1 MNQEVIQGALRLGR
15 VTRFLPYFRG
25 IGLVQRFYRSVLPEE
40 ALCLSVDNFDGDLKL
55 DNLDVRETGGMNVW
69 HRPDFFEKNP
79 RELFCDAI
87 EPGCTVLDVGANIG
101 IYTLLAAKRGARVF
115 AVEADPRNLEM
126 LRHHVQLNGFDDRV
140 TIFPIAVGAEEGQ
153 VTMYRFHGNWGHSNL
168 FEGSDPVQVPM
179 RTIDSLDLPP
189 IDVCKMDIEGSELS
203 ALHGMEETLERS
215 PRMKLLIEY
224 AETFGA
230 STEMTDYIRARF
242 APVYAIRQPP
252 FRPFGPLS
260 ATKKAPPNC
269 DLWAIRNSGCAQ

>member
-25 IGLVQRFYRSVLPEE
+25 IGLFQRFYRSVLPNE
-40 ALCLSVDNFDGDLKL
+40 ALCLSVENFDGDLRL
-55 DNLDVRETGGMNVW
+55 ENLDVRETIGINVW

-87 EPGCTVLDVGANIG
+87 EPGSTVLDVGANIG

-126 LRHHVQLNGFDDRV
+126 LRHHVHENGFDDRV
-140 TIFPIAVGAEEGQ
+140 TIFPVAVGDREGD
-153 VTMYRFHGNWGHSNL
+153 VTLFRFRGNCGHSNL
-168 FEGSDPVQVPM
+168 FEGTDPVRVPC

-203 ALHGMEETLERS
+203 ALRGMEATLERS
-215 PRMKLLIEY
+215 PRMNLLIEY
-224 AETFGA
+224 AEIFGA
-230 STEMTDYIRARF
+230 STEMTDYIHARF
-242 APVYAIRQPP
+242 ASVYAIRQPP

-260 ATKKAPPNC
+260 ATKKAPPHC
-269 DLWAIRNSGCAQ
+269 DLWAIRNSGRAQ